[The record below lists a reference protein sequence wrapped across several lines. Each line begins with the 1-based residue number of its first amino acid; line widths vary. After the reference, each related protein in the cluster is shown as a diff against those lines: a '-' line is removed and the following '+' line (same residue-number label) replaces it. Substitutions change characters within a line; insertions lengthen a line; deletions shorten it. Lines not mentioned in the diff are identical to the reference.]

1 MALTLSDVE
10 KIARLS
16 RLALSDE
23 EQSKMLEQLNG
34 IFGMIAKMQAVDTD
48 GVEPLSH
55 PHERPQRLREDVVSE
70 ENHREAYQAI
80 APQVTDGLYLVPKV
94 IE

>member
-34 IFGMIAKMQAVDTD
+34 IFGMIAKMQAVDTN
-48 GVEPLSH
+48 GIEPLSH

-70 ENHREAYQAI
+70 ENYREAYQAI